1 MTTSAPTGT
10 FLDKIL
16 DKRRVRVAAAQV
28 ARPLDEVRL
37 AAAEAAPALRP
48 DFSGAAPYVIAEVKK
63 ASPSKGLLCQEF
75 FPPVIA
81 AGYARAGAVAVSV
94 LTEED
99 FFLGSLDHLRAV
111 RAAVKIPVLRKDF
124 VFDAYQLY
132 EGRAAGADMF
142 LLIMAMLDDAQAAEL
157 MQIGES
163 LGMTA
168 LVEVHDAEELRR
180 ALRLNPKLLGINNRN
195 LRTFHTTLDTT
206 LSLLGEVPAGV
217 RVVSESGLAAPDDL
231 RRLMAAGVDSFLIGE
246 SFMRAPDPG
255 AALAT
260 FIHATR

>member
-1 MTTSAPTGT
+1 MTMSATGT

-16 DKRRVRVAAAQV
+16 GKRRVRVAAAQA
-28 ARPLDEVRL
+28 ARPLDEVRR

-48 DFSGAAPYVIAEVKK
+48 DFSGLAPYVIAEVKK
-63 ASPSKGLLCQEF
+63 ASPSKGLLREQF
-75 FPPVIA
+75 DPPVIA
-81 AGYARAGAVAVSV
+81 AGYAGAGAVAVSV

-111 RAAVKIPVLRKDF
+111 RAAVRIPILRKDF
-124 VFDAYQLY
+124 VFDPYQLY

-142 LLIMAMLDDAQAAEL
+142 LLIMAMLDDALAAEL

-168 LVEVHDAEELRR
+168 LVEIHDAEELTR
-180 ALRLNPKLLGINNRN
+180 ALRLRPKLLGINNRN

-206 LSLLGEVPAGV
+206 LGLLGNIPPGV
-217 RVVSESGLAAPDDL
+217 RVVSESGLAEPADL

-255 AALAT
+255 AALAA
-260 FIHATR
+260 FIQASR